1 MEVIQS
7 NISSSSDAFLEN
19 AKVSKNF
26 RLNYLEKLEEVRL
39 EVVSQMWPGIISA
52 EKNWRGEN

>member
-39 EVVSQMWPGIISA
+39 GGGESNVADIISA
-52 EKNWRGEN
+52 EKIGQGEN